1 MIILCQVSLTSYIS
15 YRYLVRTFYSW
26 LHTCRYKVPNS
37 ATWHFLTCVTTLNC
51 PIKYFLYKM
60 IFLIT
65 INVRPI
71 WWDIF
76 SVFIFLV
83 IFLILREIE
92 IWGPLFWFFFSKSNP
107 LTPRRK
113 FLKTSCNFFPWN
125 QFHEIIFKQYY
136 VRTNC
141 VKSIFIYIPQRTE

>member
-1 MIILCQVSLTSYIS
+1 MIILCQVSFTSYICILFIFD
-15 YRYLVRTFYSW
+15 YC
-26 LHTCRYKVPNS
+26 TCRYKVPNS
-37 ATWHFLTCVTTLNC
+37 ATWHFPTCVTILDC

-76 SVFIFLV
+76 SVFVLFV
-83 IFLILREIE
+83 IFNFTWNRILRAT
-92 IWGPLFWFFFSKSNP
+92 FFGFFLQSLITWHHEGN
-107 LTPRRK
+107 